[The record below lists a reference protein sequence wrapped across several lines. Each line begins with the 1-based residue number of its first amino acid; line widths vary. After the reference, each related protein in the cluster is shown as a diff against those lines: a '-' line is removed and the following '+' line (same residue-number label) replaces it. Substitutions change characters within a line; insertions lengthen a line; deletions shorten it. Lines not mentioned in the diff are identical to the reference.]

1 LPAGLVDVVVKL
13 IGQPKIIGSFHANQ
27 GIAKVNKASPR

>member
-1 LPAGLVDVVVKL
+1 MWRCKL

-27 GIAKVNKASPR
+27 GIAKVKCYAFTVA